1 MYSSLTSALTSSP
14 PSLQLWQLFAGAKK
28 RQVPGHYQA
37 LLLLL
42 ADGGGS
48 GDGVGGL
55 LEPAKLDP
63 QSPYKI
69 SQKDENVMEKWT
81 AQIEKVR
88 GRAESEAEGALSITV
103 SRGRQKVDQNSP
115 RDEIPEQSWCQ
126 KQLNFCQ
133 QGSQMR
139 TDFQEPPNGIFQ
151 T

>member
-1 MYSSLTSALTSSP
+1 MLTSALTSDPYFS
-14 PSLQLWQLFAGAKK
+14 QLWQLFAGAKK

-55 LEPAKLDP
+55 LEPAKMDP

-69 SQKDENVMEKWT
+69 SQKDDNVMEKWT

-88 GRAESEAEGALSITV
+88 GSSIFRRSDCCRASAP
-103 SRGRQKVDQNSP
+103 VDMSLWHAVDT
-115 RDEIPEQSWCQ
+115 RY
-126 KQLNFCQ
+126 
-133 QGSQMR
+133 R
-139 TDFQEPPNGIFQ
+139 HGIHA
-151 T
+151 